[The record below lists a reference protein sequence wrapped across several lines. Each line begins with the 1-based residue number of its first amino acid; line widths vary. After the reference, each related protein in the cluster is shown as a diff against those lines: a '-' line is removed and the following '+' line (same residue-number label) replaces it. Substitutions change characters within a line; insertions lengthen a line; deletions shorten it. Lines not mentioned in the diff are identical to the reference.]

1 MRVFSTE
8 ALLALLACGVIGFD
22 DAGVVVDAHLQVFG
36 SQGGIVQ
43 LLQEIRH
50 TCQVVNL
57 RIQFFMFFK
66 MTIFK
71 FYILSRVK
79 EIILYTLKHK
89 LTARHHPAHTVSG
102 KDSLRVVTVGQQ
114 IVETIL

>member
-8 ALLALLACGVIGFD
+8 ALLARLAGSVVGFD
-22 DAGVVVDAHLQVFG
+22 DACVVVDAHLQVFG
-36 SQGGIVQ
+36 SQCGIVQ

-57 RIQFFMFFK
+57 RIQSFMFIF
-66 MTIFK
+66 IFK
-71 FYILSRVK
+71 FYTLTRVK
-79 EIILYTLKHK
+79 EIILYTLEHNK

-114 IVETIL
+114 IVKTIL

>member
-1 MRVFSTE
+1 M
-8 ALLALLACGVIGFD
+8 ALLARLAGGVVGFD

-36 SQGGIVQ
+36 PQGGVVQ

-50 TCQVVNL
+50 TCQVVNS
-57 RIQFFMFFK
+57 RIQFFMLFK

-71 FYILSRVK
+71 FYTLSRAK
-79 EIILYTLKHK
+79 EIILYTLEHNK

-114 IVETIL
+114 IVKTVL